1 MFEGQ
6 LITRIGCFQLL
17 EAMYSRLGK
26 DDVVGMGSP
35 INKVFSGGAPQ
46 TGKELTSFVSK

>member
-1 MFEGQ
+1 MM
-6 LITRIGCFQLL
+6 

-26 DDVVGMGSP
+26 DDVVGMQSN
-35 INKVFSGGAPQ
+35 INKVFSDGSPQ